1 MKVKM
6 NTSDD
11 ENEPTDPFKEKIE
24 HLKRAFTLNDYLS
37 CEETRDV
44 LKTNHFQKYCDQCE
58 KEIDKWYRQ
67 HCDAA
72 KRSLSTAM
80 YYDQNATKLGL
91 LSRLVYDNI
100 EKEYDL
106 EVFYDDPILA
116 DSLVEKYDEIKR
128 REEEEKRLR
137 RLEILA
143 ETPNACKKFDW
154 ATKTYK

>member
-1 MKVKM
+1 
-6 NTSDD
+6 
-11 ENEPTDPFKEKIE
+11 
-24 HLKRAFTLNDYLS
+24 
-37 CEETRDV
+37 
-44 LKTNHFQKYCDQCE
+44 
-58 KEIDKWYRQ
+58 
-67 HCDAA
+67 
-72 KRSLSTAM
+72 M

>member
-1 MKVKM
+1 
-6 NTSDD
+6 
-11 ENEPTDPFKEKIE
+11 
-24 HLKRAFTLNDYLS
+24 
-37 CEETRDV
+37 
-44 LKTNHFQKYCDQCE
+44 
-58 KEIDKWYRQ
+58 
-67 HCDAA
+67 
-72 KRSLSTAM
+72 M

-91 LSRLVYDNI
+91 LSSLVYDNI